1 MVATPRVE
9 TGRPATLY
17 FYADR
22 HTAERALQAG
32 EFRLRPSG
40 QSDPAPGVSPA
51 SQILPFGAIKTMA
64 TAGFLTLSLSTA
76 LSEKLTRKDTA
87 GLCCVVI
94 HNIEEFGERLH
105 KAVHKALPHWAGI
118 DSAVAHAATSRL
130 GAAFTRG
137 RHLSGQKE
145 WLFAWRPMQ
154 PALSLN
160 PIVIHIGSI
169 ASLAELREPDQ
180 ESSS

>member
-1 MVATPRVE
+1 MSATPRVE
-9 TGRPATLY
+9 TGRPAKLY

-22 HTAERALQAG
+22 HSAERALQAG

-40 QSDPAPGVSPA
+40 QSDSASGAPPA
-51 SQILPFGAIKTMA
+51 SQILPFGTTKTMA
-64 TAGFLTLSLSTA
+64 TVGFLTLSLSTA
-76 LSEKLTRKDTA
+76 LSEKLIRKDTA

-94 HNIEEFGERLH
+94 HNTEEFGERVH
-105 KAVHKALPHWAGI
+105 RAVHKALPQWAGI
-118 DSAVAHAATSRL
+118 DAAVAYGVPSAL

-160 PIVIHIGSI
+160 PIMIQIGSI
-169 ASLAELREPDQ
+169 ASLAELREPD
-180 ESSS
+180 EERP

>member
-1 MVATPRVE
+1 MSASPRVE
-9 TGRPATLY
+9 KNRPATLY

-22 HTAERALQAG
+22 QTAERALQAG
-32 EFRLRPSG
+32 EFRLRASG
-40 QSDPAPGVSPA
+40 QADPAPGVSPA
-51 SQILPFGAIKTMA
+51 SQILPFGTARTMA

-76 LSEKLTRKDTA
+76 LSEQLKRQDTA

-94 HNIEEFGERLH
+94 RNTEEFGERLH
-105 KAVHKALPHWAGI
+105 RAVHKALPQWAGI
-118 DSAVAHAATSRL
+118 DAAVAYGAPSAL

-137 RHLSGQKE
+137 RHLAGQKE

-160 PIVIHIGSI
+160 PIVVHIGSI
-169 ASLAELREPDQ
+169 ASFAELREPEQ
-180 ESSS
+180 GSAA